1 MNEPSIYRP
10 RWSLLPGFA
19 LVAIIAIGLAA
30 SIEVLISRYGSWPVD
45 ASWRALANG
54 DTTSAVSKFLQ
65 RDMPFTGALV
75 TADRVFGWIAVGDLG
90 PRVRKG
96 CDGWLFLS
104 DELVVHPRR
113 DKVFHARFGMIE
125 RVARF
130 LESRGIA
137 LVVVPVPDKWRIEAR
152 HLCDIQRPRALADR
166 LQRFAAGL
174 EARNVRVADVL
185 HALGMLDGER
195 YYRTDTHWNE
205 RGARRAAEAIV
216 AALRG
221 WGLAPAAQLTFEVAV
236 EPEHERVGDLIRL
249 AGLSQVSW
257 PMRPRGDF
265 ESPGRIK
272 QTPKQAVGILDDI
285 AAPEIA
291 VIGTSFSR
299 RAGFVGFLSMA
310 LAAPVA
316 NMAQDGGG
324 VFTAAIDYFKNP
336 AFTETPPRVIVWE
349 IPERLLDEPL
359 ADSEQGWA
367 ESLMPR
373 PPR

>member
-10 RWSLLPGFA
+10 RWSRLTGFA
-19 LVAIIAIGLAA
+19 LVAIIAIGLVA
-30 SIEVLISRYGSWPVD
+30 SIEVLISRYGNWSVET
-45 ASWRALANG
+45 SWRALANG

-65 RDMPFTGALV
+65 RDMPFADALV
-75 TADRVFGWIAVGDLG
+75 TADRVFGWVAVGDLG

-104 DELVVHPRR
+104 DERVVHPRR
-113 DKVFHARFGMIE
+113 DEVFPARLGMIE

-137 LVVVPVPDKWRIEAR
+137 LVVVPVPDKWRVEAR
-152 HLCDIQRPRALADR
+152 HLCGIQRPHVLADR
-166 LQRFAAGL
+166 LQKFEAGL
-174 EARNVRVADVL
+174 GAHHIRVVDIL
-185 HALGMLDGER
+185 TALRALDGER

-205 RGARRAAEAIV
+205 RGARRAAEAIA

-221 WGLAPAAQLTFEVAV
+221 WGLAPAAQLTFEVTA
-236 EPEHERVGDLIRL
+236 EPEREHVGDLIRL
-249 AGLSQVSW
+249 AGLDRVPGS
-257 PMRPRGDF
+257 MRPRGDL
-265 ESPGRIK
+265 ESPVRIK
-272 QTPKQAVGILDDI
+272 QTPKQAVGILDEV
-285 AAPEIA
+285 AAPEVS
-291 VIGTSFSR
+291 VIGTSYSR
-299 RAGFVGFLSMA
+299 RGGFIGFMSLA
-310 LAAPVA
+310 LEAPVA

-349 IPERLLDEPL
+349 IPERLLDGPL
-359 ADSEQGWA
+359 ADSEQIWA
-367 ESLMPR
+367 ETLMPR